1 MLSVTFAQHK
11 HNLTIAAYQPA
22 AVKTIS
28 NEELIELSVRL
39 GAQHASCNEYNISTI
54 TTSSLLSDIAEHSWK
69 HAGYPSILAFF
80 ASKTDAIYP
89 TLLMLPVKA
98 HKLLLAGHY
107 IHSFNTTAVQK
118 HQLQL

>member
-11 HNLTIAAYQPA
+11 NKLTYAACQPA

-28 NEELIELSVRL
+28 DEELIELSVRL

-69 HAGYPSILAFF
+69 HSGYPSMLAFF
-80 ASKTDAIYP
+80 SATTEMIYP

-107 IHSFNTTAVQK
+107 IHSFNTTVVQK